1 MCSYEKHK
9 PIIDLPQ
16 TTAYLF
22 FIHIISAYLKIIIM
36 WLSTTL
42 HIIHISFIILIFS
55 LFLFVPSNHHHVISE
70 TYNFTTVNHIFFVVH
85 LMTGFYKNN
94 KFLEDRDSQEKWV
107 VIKTSLIWAITY
119 SNATMVHS
127 THLIFLSC
135 ILFYTTTARTRLCT
149 NQ

>member
-22 FIHIISAYLKIIIM
+22 FIHIISAYFKNYNYVIKYNVAYYTNLLYNIDFF
-36 WLSTTL
+36 S
-42 HIIHISFIILIFS
+42 IS
-55 LFLFVPSNHHHVISE
+55 FVPSNHHHVISE

>member
-1 MCSYEKHK
+1 MTFGEHCTQKKGRHLIFKMRLFRFHHWVIFIKTIFLNKLWCQFDVCSYEKHK

-85 LMTGFYKNN
+85 LMTGFY
-94 KFLEDRDSQEKWV
+94 
-107 VIKTSLIWAITY
+107 
-119 SNATMVHS
+119 
-127 THLIFLSC
+127 
-135 ILFYTTTARTRLCT
+135 
-149 NQ
+149 